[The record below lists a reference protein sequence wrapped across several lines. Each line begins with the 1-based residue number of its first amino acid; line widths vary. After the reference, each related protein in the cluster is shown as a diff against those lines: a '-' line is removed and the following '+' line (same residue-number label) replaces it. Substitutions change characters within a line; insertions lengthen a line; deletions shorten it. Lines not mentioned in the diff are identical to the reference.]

1 MNLKNV
7 FLYLHNLRAASLPK
21 TNLLYSAF
29 IIESL
34 LTDPHIGSDSNSYS
48 CLVELETSP
57 YSEDHLFVFK
67 NGIYLNSNSYLIE
80 NKLLYINVQLNDTI
94 DVFYFKT
101 QSNSNLNIQP
111 TLDAD
116 VFIGGQYIY
125 NLKVGALDN
134 NYILVVKN
142 GKIYNNYTILNG
154 QLIIP
159 NTNSIDTITVYYLNR
174 GFIERRAKLSL
185 VQLNIN
191 EIDIRYVN
199 KSDVYDK
206 EEFDRKLYSLN
217 NNSPLGLRDLS
228 ELSSA
233 ISNYPNYSQ
242 YLTSQLNILADT
254 NHNHNDVYDTRYEV
268 STKLNRFID
277 NSNIYTN
284 SEIVNKLAIKLDENL
299 TYNKSEIDLLITSLP
314 GNNPINR
321 GIFVA
326 GGANPTTSDTNIMD
340 IINISTMSNAIF
352 FGNFATAKRALSGTS
367 NGIGNI
373 ALISG
378 GSAYNSVTGTTSIF
392 SMSMLNASTVNYFGD
407 LVHTRKYASSNSNGS
422 NNIGIIISG
431 NSNTR
436 DIEYR
441 FINNAYTGGGLF
453 GSLSLEASMSVSA
466 SASSGKSDRIVFGPI
481 VNSSVIYT
489 TEYVTPS
496 TLSNSMLFGNC
507 KLEIVSTSGC
517 SNDVNNRGIFVSG
530 INVSTNNFSADI
542 DYFNISSL
550 SSTIS
555 FGSLSIA
562 RARSSA
568 ISNGMNNRGII
579 ASGNIGLDIHNY
591 SYTNNIEYINI
602 NSTSNALNFG
612 NLVMARGDNVAG
624 VSNSAS

>member
-29 IIESL
+29 IVIPENIL
-34 LTDPHIGSDSNSYS
+34 SNPQIIDQEYS
-48 CLVELETSP
+48 CALLLESTP
-57 YSEDHLFVFK
+57 YSEDHIFVFQ
-67 NGIYLNSNSYLIE
+67 NGIYLNSN
-80 NKLLYINVQLNDTI
+80 LYAIDNTTLYTNSQINDKI

-101 QSNSNLNIQP
+101 QSNLNLNIQP
-111 TLDAD
+111 TLPVDTF
-116 VFIGGQYIY
+116 VGGQPYY
-125 NLKVGALDN
+125 NLSIGALDG

-142 GKIYNNYTILNG
+142 GKVQNEYTISNG
-154 QLIIP
+154 RLIIP

-174 GFIERRAKLSL
+174 GFIEKRAKLSI
-185 VQLNIN
+185 VQLNTN
-191 EIDIRYVN
+191 EIDTRYVN
-199 KSDVYDK
+199 ESNVYNK
-206 EEFDRKLYSLN
+206 EEFDEKLYSLN
-217 NNSPLGLRDLS
+217 NNSPLGLRDLR
-228 ELSSA
+228 ELSNA

-242 YLTSQLNILADT
+242 YLISQLSGLADI
-254 NHNHNDVYDTRYEV
+254 NHIHNDVHDTRYEV
-268 STKLNRFID
+268 STKLNRYID
-277 NSNIYTN
+277 NSNVYTN
-284 SEIVNKLAIKLDENL
+284 SEIFNKLTTKLDSNL
-299 TYNKSEIDLLITSLP
+299 TYDKSEIDLLISSLP

-321 GIFVA
+321 GIFIA

-352 FGNFATAKRALSGTS
+352 FGNFSTTKRALAGTS
-367 NGIGNI
+367 NGIGNV

-378 GSAYNSVTGTTSIF
+378 GSAYNSTTGTTSIF
-392 SMSMLNASTVNYFGD
+392 SMSMLNSSTVNYFGD
-407 LVHTRKYASSNSNGS
+407 LIHTRKYATSNSNGS
-422 NNIGIIISG
+422 NNIGIILSG

-481 VNSSVIYT
+481 INSSVIYT
-489 TEYVTPS
+489 TEYITPS

-530 INVSTNNFSADI
+530 INTSVNNFSADI

-562 RARSSA
+562 RARSSS

-579 ASGNIGLDIHNY
+579 ASGNIGLDTNNY